1 MKYNFNKVMID
12 DIPVSVDP
20 DFLWKEAWE
29 SESDGIDLTNA
40 RIGGKATKL
49 NPNKEDINFWQT
61 AGPMWVSEYI
71 AWRKHNPNWKIW
83 ITPDGRPGIELELM
97 PVVADVPIKMVIDRI
112 FEVNGQLV
120 IVDLKTS
127 KNTPTSTLQLG
138 FYKLGLEVTFGT
150 DALGGEINWGNYYM
164 SRGSNTVEMVD
175 LSGYTYDKMEFLVK
189 GFDKARKAGIFLPN
203 TNSCQYM
210 CGLTAHCEF
219 SAKKEI

>member
-1 MKYNFNKVMID
+1 MIND
-12 DIPVSVDP
+12 VDN
-20 DFLWKEAWE
+20 LWTE
-29 SESDGIDLTNA
+29 SWNTCKGDIDLTNA

-71 AWRKHNPNWKIW
+71 AWRKQNPNWKIW
-83 ITPDGRPGIELELM
+83 IAPDGRPAIELELM

-138 FYKLGLEVTFGT
+138 FYKLGLEETF
-150 DALGGEINWGNYYM
+150 DIKVDWGNYYM

-210 CGLTAHCEF
+210 CGLTAHCQF
-219 SAKKEI
+219 SMKKEE